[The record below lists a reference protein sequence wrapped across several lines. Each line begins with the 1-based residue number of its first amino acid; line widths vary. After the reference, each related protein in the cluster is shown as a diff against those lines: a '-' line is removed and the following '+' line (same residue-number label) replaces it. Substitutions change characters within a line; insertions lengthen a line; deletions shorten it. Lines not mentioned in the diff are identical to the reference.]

1 MIGKIHSHS
10 SPEVKDTAH
19 EMRGILA
26 RLNDSLKIQDSSAH
40 MMAFLVQDF
49 LDYAQIKSGKFRIN
63 LKAFNILESV
73 KKVISIQNQKAED
86 SEI

>member
-1 MIGKIHSHS
+1 MGF
-10 SPEVKDTAH
+10 
-19 EMRGILA
+19 L
-26 RLNDSLKIQDSSAH
+26 IQD
-40 MMAFLVQDF
+40 L